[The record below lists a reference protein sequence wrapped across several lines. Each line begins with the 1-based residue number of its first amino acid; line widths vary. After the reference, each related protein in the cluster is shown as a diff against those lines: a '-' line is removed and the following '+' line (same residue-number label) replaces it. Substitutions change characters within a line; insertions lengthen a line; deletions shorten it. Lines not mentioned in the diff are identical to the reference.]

1 MSKILYTAK
10 ATAEGGREG
19 NVKTDSNTLDLDL
32 AMPSSLG
39 GEDKEGATNPEELFA
54 AGYAACF
61 DSALQLA
68 ASQAKKEISS
78 RVSSEVSIGKQSDG
92 LGLSAKLHVEVK
104 GVTQE
109 EAEEL
114 VSKAHKLCPY
124 SKATRGNM
132 DVEIETNA
140 V

>member
-19 NVKTDSNTLDLDL
+19 SVKTDSETLNLDL

-68 ASQAKKEISS
+68 ASQGKKEITS

-92 LGLSAKLHVEVK
+92 LGLSAKLHVEIE

-114 VSKAHKLCPY
+114 VEKAHQLCPY

-132 DVEIETNA
+132 NVELKAKA